1 MQIPWLS
8 KKIVYPGSVYYRG
21 TLPQR
26 AEDFDDLPDVSARPV
41 EGPPDSLWALQL
53 EHSAWGVAQIA
64 APRTAVLP
72 PRDLLDFSVGLTA
85 EEREAAATAGNQ
97 IALRMEGNKGNLL
110 RDRKHLLRFLRL
122 LMGDDG
128 LVSVDHTSQ
137 QFWSRDA
144 LDEELVHDA
153 DVDITALY
161 TLHAVQSGDDAHAC
175 GWLHTHGLAEIQALA
190 FDIIRPADELFG
202 PAQDILRSL
211 AYATVEGTL
220 TKSSKDLPI
229 AMPGGSISAVT
240 PTDFQARAKP
250 EFAALR
256 CLDDGHTDD
265 RIVLC
270 EPTTGFLSRWTSSVQ
285 PSKFLSSTISER
297 CVSGFSSAAST
308 LMASRARQTYGFL
321 RQLRDEFADLE
332 FPTIVKLGY
341 PTDDDPEDR
350 EHMWFTAH
358 DLMEA
363 SIDATLE
370 NQPFNVSKLTQG
382 DRGNHSLELLSDW
395 MIMTPIGPITPR
407 FLLPA
412 RAIRANLDE
421 IKARMRQG

>member
-8 KKIVYPGSVYYRG
+8 KKIVYTGSIYFPG

-26 AEDFDDLPDVSARPV
+26 AEDFEDLPGVVARPIDGLPV
-41 EGPPDSLWALQL
+41 SVWGLQL
-53 EHSAWGVAQIA
+53 DHPTWGVAEIA
-64 APRTAVLP
+64 ALHTPLIP
-72 PRDLLDFSVGLTA
+72 PRDLLNFSMGLTA
-85 EEREAAATAGNQ
+85 AERESAATAGNQ
-97 IALRMEGNKGNLL
+97 ITLRMEGKKGNLL

-161 TLHAVQSGDDAHAC
+161 TMHAVQSDEDPSVC
-175 GWLHTHGLAEIQALA
+175 GWLHTHGLAEIQALD
-190 FDIIRPADELFG
+190 FDIILPANELFG

-229 AMPGGSISAVT
+229 AMPGGSVCAVT
-240 PTDFQARAKP
+240 PTDFHAKSMP
-250 EFAALR
+250 QYANLR
-256 CLDDGHTDD
+256 SLDEGHTND
-265 RIVLC
+265 RVVLC
-270 EPTTGFLSRWTSSVQ
+270 EPSTGFLSRWTSSVR
-285 PSKFLSSTISER
+285 PSKFLSNPISDR
-297 CVSGFSSAAST
+297 CVSGFSVEAST
-308 LMASRARQTYGFL
+308 LMASRARQTYSFL
-321 RQLRDEFADLE
+321 RRLYEEFAGLE
-332 FPTIVKLGY
+332 FMTLVKLGY
-341 PTDDDPEDR
+341 PTDNNPDDR
-350 EHMWFTAH
+350 EHMWFTVH
-358 DLMEA
+358 ELMED

-370 NQPFNVSKLTQG
+370 NQPFHVSKLKQG
-382 DRGNHSLELLSDW
+382 DRGRHGLELLSDW
-395 MIMTPIGPITPR
+395 MVMTPVGPITPR

-412 RAIRANLDE
+412 RAIRANIDE
-421 IKARMRQG
+421 IKARMKQG